1 MTKTDRDMRQCIER
15 ESRTSFSGRSATIS
29 THRMKNPDISGVASS
44 ATPERRATSQSSQ
57 VEGQDCRAVAP
68 RRCLDCSN
76 LEGCHQEGKI
86 GGPTAHRQKIAIPG
100 EWFPTTLDDVSG
112 PSSRRHGARM
122 CSSTNL
128 YRHNR
133 VREVAGSWGRT
144 LPRSS
149 CTCRGAARTPRS
161 AGTWPYGLVCA
172 RGYKRIEIFR
182 RCRPSDRG
190 STRPAGS
197 RTPRRSR
204 RRNPHRPGGSGR

>member
-1 MTKTDRDMRQCIER
+1 MRFPDTLFAAAAGWIPVWAGNGIE
-15 ESRTSFSGRSATIS
+15 
-29 THRMKNPDISGVASS
+29 
-44 ATPERRATSQSSQ
+44 
-57 VEGQDCRAVAP
+57 
-68 RRCLDCSN
+68 
-76 LEGCHQEGKI
+76 
-86 GGPTAHRQKIAIPG
+86 GGPRLPLLHTGGKTGGPPHRHRPPAFG
-100 EWFPTTLDDVSG
+100 EACTPLVPNNASD
-112 PSSRRHGARM
+112 PSSRGRGERM

-161 AGTWPYGLVCA
+161 AGTWPYGWVCA

-182 RCRPSDRG
+182 RCQPSDRG
-190 STRPAGS
+190 STRPGGS

-204 RRNPHRPGGSGR
+204 RRNPRRPGGSGR